1 MTDLLVGDDPFPEAA
16 IEAIRHPYPFK
27 RNRKAEVLAIRKALS
42 RLVAGEKGEPMTPV
56 EAVTLLQASTMA
68 AKEAFADREKRF
80 TPHLSTY
87 MNGRRYLT
95 PTMPPPANL
104 EEAIGIL
111 TCYPTITEVDVQAHM
126 PVLRIIDEHLRYL
139 QATHGSAA
147 ASYMR
152 TRTLRF
158 AECVQRWPSGE
169 MQFVPGA
176 DKVFRERR
184 YEQDERFWNRNQ
196 ANGFQSEREQLSRL
210 LQ

>member
-1 MTDLLVGDDPFPEAA
+1 MTGQFPDVVLEALRKLFPYPRA
-16 IEAIRHPYPFK
+16 KANEMKCLRATLERLTQGEADGKPMNPQEAIAYLR
-27 RNRKAEVLAIRKALS
+27 
-42 RLVAGEKGEPMTPV
+42 EK
-56 EAVTLLQASTMA
+56 MA
-68 AKEAFADREKRF
+68 AAGQALAGREKRYV
-80 TPHLSTY
+80 PHLTTWL
-87 MNGRRYLT
+87 NGRRYLT
-95 PTMPPPANL
+95 PTLPPPANL

-111 TCYPTITEVDVQAHM
+111 ACYPTITEVDVQAHM
-126 PVLRIIDEHLRYL
+126 PVLRIIDENLRYL

-176 DKVFRERR
+176 DKFFKERR
-184 YEQDERFWNRNQ
+184 YAQDERFWNRNQ